1 MPIINTPNKHKYN
14 CLFLPGMPGKIKEL
28 SVFKDITA
36 TGGVIQWLEY
46 SGTYGNQSSNNTFTI
61 ESAIADVSAELAKL
75 EKEGLPILVVAYS
88 FSTAILPKINL
99 SEFPSIFGTA
109 LFSPIRGLSDA
120 LINEDFS
127 ETIKDLIASG
137 DVTANTSDW
146 SQESLQLHELIPYTS
161 TLKAF
166 SDYPFPVMFSY
177 SLGDTT
183 IGVKNLKADID
194 DFRKHTSYNSLLVFE
209 RAEGYHK
216 LDTYYATPTG
226 NFFRSLEIELDLI
239 QLLDKDIFVYFW
251 GSSLNFNYSGEGSDI
266 DLLIFSNG
274 YVDRYQE
281 LNAYVEQ
288 YNATHQITFDLSIN
302 NKSDLLS
309 KKIFRYNRG
318 PVAIHELQ
326 YAYFPLK
333 RATEILN
340 LSWED
345 VLQDAYNASLILCGE
360 SKKILSKC
368 DLSND
373 RVKKI
378 IKYSITVYTYLLY
391 IRGDKNLDLNHVED
405 YLQQEDSFE
414 SFIARSIEL
423 KKLNYNGMT
432 LDDLYKAVKAIDL
445 IIEDQEKIL
454 KVQW

>member
-1 MPIINTPNKHKYN
+1 MPILNTPSNHKYN
-14 CLFLPGMPGKIKEL
+14 CLFLPGMPGKIKDL
-28 SVFKDITA
+28 SIFKDIND
-36 TGGVIQWLEY
+36 TGGLIHWLEY
-46 SGTYGNQSSNNTFTI
+46 SGTYGNQSDGDTFTL
-61 ESAIADVSAELAKL
+61 ESAVADVSAELTKL
-75 EKEGLPILVVAYS
+75 EKQGLPILIVAYS
-88 FSTAILPKINL
+88 FSTAILPKIPL
-99 SEFPSIFGTA
+99 DDYPLIFGAA
-109 LFSPIRGLSDA
+109 LFSPIRGLSNA
-120 LINEDFS
+120 FINEDFS
-127 ETIKDLIASG
+127 KTIKELIASG
-137 DVTANTSDW
+137 DVTANAPDW
-146 SQESLQLHELIPYTS
+146 SQELLQLHDLTPYAS
-161 TLKAF
+161 TLEKL
-166 SDYPFPVMFSY
+166 STYPFPVMFSY

-183 IGVKNLKADID
+183 IGVKDLKADID
-194 DFRKHTSYNSLLVFE
+194 DFRKSTSYNSLLVFE

-216 LDTYYATPTG
+216 IDTYYATPTG

-239 QLLDKDIFVYFW
+239 QLLNKDIFVYFW

-266 DLLIFSNG
+266 DLLIFSND

-281 LNAYVEQ
+281 LNTYVEQ
-288 YNATHQITFDLSIN
+288 YNSTHQITFDLSIN

-333 RATEILN
+333 RATEIIN
-340 LSWED
+340 ISWED

-391 IRGDKNLDLNHVED
+391 IRGNKNLDLNHVED
-405 YLQQEDSFE
+405 YLQQEDSFG

-432 LDDLYKAVKAIDL
+432 LDDLYRAVKAIDL
-445 IIEDQEKIL
+445 IIEEQEKVL